1 MQEKHKVVKKYKT
14 KKKKKNRQI
23 ITEKKRANEQRDR
36 VTRCESPSPRTIKPI
51 TTKRSK
57 QLIFRTIHIL
67 KRTTIMFPQY
77 ALQRHNGTK
86 FQMFMSVSQANSS
99 KQNKDQTPFL
109 KFLTYINVVPKEEFG
124 NYL

>member
-14 KKKKKNRQI
+14 KKKKNRQI
-23 ITEKKRANEQRDR
+23 ITKRKGANEQRNR

-77 ALQRHNGTK
+77 ALQ
-86 FQMFMSVSQANSS
+86 
-99 KQNKDQTPFL
+99 QTQW
-109 KFLTYINVVPKEEFG
+109 Y
-124 NYL
+124 